1 WDRIDHREAAANRR
15 AVLGVA
21 LIVASA
27 ALLNVHRAFPGWW
40 ALMPVAGS
48 ALLLSA
54 PAAWINRVPLS
65 WPPMVRIGLV
75 SYPLYPWHL
84 PLLVLFAII
93 KFRPLTLLETGLVL
107 LLSWL
112 LAWLTYRFIER
123 PLRFGPSAPVKAA
136 ALAGAMALVA
146 VAGVVVF
153 EGRGFD

>member
-1 WDRIDHREAAANRR
+1 SARKPLMHLWSLGIEEQFYLLWPLTLMLAARFRWSLLGVAAAIGLGSFVLNFALIGSNPVATFYLPVTRAWGLLVGAVLASAWDRIDHREAAANRR

-65 WPPMVRIGLV
+65 WPPMVRIGL
-75 SYPLYPWHL
+75 
-84 PLLVLFAII
+84 I
-93 KFRPLTLLETGLVL
+93 
-107 LLSWL
+107 
-112 LAWLTYRFIER
+112 
-123 PLRFGPSAPVKAA
+123 
-136 ALAGAMALVA
+136 
-146 VAGVVVF
+146 
-153 EGRGFD
+153 